1 MNSGVAQQTEPTR
14 FTPFSL
20 VAFLF
25 GSRQAIR
32 AALDCRWL
40 FGVAVLLTISAGFAR
55 EYDGEYLAAKPWYLA
70 VPLLVSL
77 SMGSALYLVLISC
90 LWRSLPKGVS
100 PGRAWLGF
108 LTCYLLLAPTAWLY
122 AIPYER
128 WYDELTATRCNLNT
142 LSLVSV
148 WRVLVIARVAGVLF
162 NRSMIAALCPVLLF
176 ASSATV
182 IGLMSQIRLPEIMGG
197 VRLSD
202 VEVLIRAYTGNWS
215 GVAFYSFPIW
225 VIGSVIAALYGEA
238 VERKDRSA
246 ARRFRPSR
254 GLWCVVV
261 ASILVWA
268 PLLGEPQREQRNRYE
283 VERLF
288 EQSEIDAALRRLS
301 DSPES
306 DFPPLWRPP
315 PLGYGN
321 RDKVSLVEVLGH
333 FTANMPSTRIRRMY
347 LDKLALHFSN
357 HANVRFMFEPQDWI
371 LLSSVLR
378 RIPEGPEIARAA
390 DRSALIWA
398 RDDRP
403 DGLVRTAIQEI
414 LDLGVTIASQPVR
427 EP

>member
-215 GVAFYSFPIW
+215 GVASYSFPIW

-321 RDKVSLVEVLGH
+321 RDRVSLVEVLGH

-347 LDKLALHFSN
+347 FEKLDSWLTSYPGIRNL
-357 HANVRFMFEPQDWI
+357 FESEDWI
-371 LLSSVLR
+371 TLSSLLR
-378 RIPEGPEIARAA
+378 RIPEGPKIASKC
-390 DRSALIWA
+390 DPEALMSI
-398 RDDRP
+398 
-403 DGLVRTAIQEI
+403 RTGEPKIEVKKAIQEI
-414 LDLGVTIASQPVR
+414 IELGSGSASQPADA
-427 EP
+427 P